1 MSRIAYVNGSYV
13 PHAYACVHI
22 EDRGYQFADGIYE
35 VWAVRAGKLLDSP
48 GHFRR
53 MHRSLGELRIDIPM
67 SVEALRIVLHEVVRK
82 NRVRNGLVYLQITRG
97 VAPRDHAF
105 PKDIAPSLVITSKSM
120 NIAEAE
126 RKAQKGI
133 AVIAVPDERW
143 ARCDI
148 KSVSLLPNILAKQS
162 AVEQG
167 AYEAWMV
174 DEKGMVTEGTSS
186 NAWIITQG
194 DVLVTRNL
202 SNDILGGITR
212 ERVLKLAAERQ
223 LSVEERA
230 FSLKEARKAK
240 EAFISSSINLVTPI
254 THIDKQPVGDGKPGT
269 MACALRKDYLQSAA
283 T

>member
-13 PHAYACVHI
+13 PHANACIHI

-35 VWAVRAGKLLDSP
+35 VWAVRAGKLLDSS

-53 MHRSLGELRIDIPM
+53 MGRSLGELRIATPM
-67 SVEALRIVLHEVVRK
+67 SDGALDVVLHEVVRK
-82 NRVRNGLVYLQITRG
+82 NRVRDGLVYLQITRG

-105 PKDIAPSLVITSKSM
+105 PKDIVPSIVITAKSM
-120 NIAEAE
+120 NVAEAE

-133 AVIAVPDERW
+133 AVITVPDERW
-143 ARCDI
+143 TRCDI

-174 DEKGMVTEGTSS
+174 DEKGMVTEGSSS
-186 NAWIITQG
+186 NAWIITEG

-254 THIDKQPVGDGKPGT
+254 THIDKQPVGDGKPGA